1 MNFNKQLLECLK
13 SVVLK
18 DFKTHTKDKG
28 GSCIEEACLQVF
40 NSNKNKYIDFIEQWE
55 VCEAQG
61 NNATQAHHL
70 IYERVFDEPL
80 FDLISICT
88 PFHEKLHNK

>member
-1 MNFNKQLLECLK
+1 MNFNKQLLEGLK

-40 NSNKNKYIDFIEQWE
+40 HPNKNKYIDFIEQWE
-55 VCEAQG
+55 VCESQG
-61 NNATQAHHL
+61 NNAIIDALKEAEQITNKLFPSLKTNIHHGRL
-70 IYERVFDEPL
+70 D
-80 FDLISICT
+80 
-88 PFHEKLHNK
+88 